1 MQLQT
6 TDERMLLN
14 RAVAVTT
21 NITGGLQLYKQLETR
36 DIAQKR
42 LGGCSYN
49 QQQILRDIK
58 TLKIRSPSV
67 NLGGG
72 EGKIIG

>member
-1 MQLQT
+1 MSKEKVQSQNFHEKNQPKLKNYFWKRESSSQLG
-6 TDERMLLN
+6 ERK
-14 RAVAVTT
+14 
-21 NITGGLQLYKQLETR
+21 GPKG
-36 DIAQKR
+36 
-42 LGGCSYN
+42 
-49 QQQILRDIK
+49 LRDIK